1 MAKGRKIRQ
10 ERESLMESIPYP
22 LTEVKNQKDQA
33 LWPLRTH
40 RNLYSTF
47 SQRYKTAFF
56 SWKIQLDRF
65 KERKKDRKKRTGSPS
80 SPSNRS
86 ISLSSTSSS
95 HSSSWS
101 TMLASSEDM
110 RRSDKRKRREKH
122 SKIYKKK
129 KKGKGGRVSSNVWP
143 YLR

>member
-22 LTEVKNQKDQA
+22 PTEVKNQKDQA

-65 KERKKDRKKRTGSPS
+65 TERKKDRKKRTGNPS